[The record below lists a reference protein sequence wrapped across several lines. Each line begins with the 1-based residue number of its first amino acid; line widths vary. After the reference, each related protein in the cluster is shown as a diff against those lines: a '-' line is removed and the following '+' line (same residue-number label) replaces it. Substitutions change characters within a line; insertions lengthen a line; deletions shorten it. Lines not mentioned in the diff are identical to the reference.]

1 MGSGKKNKRGGAP
14 KAKGRLA
21 AALLSAQRA
30 AALKARQAQA
40 EANKEEVLNNKKN
53 KEANKQAKKKR
64 RVERLLNGVAEG
76 KRKGKEK
83 ATELQQVLDDEE
95 ASSDDERAKI
105 AAEGPKEEVVKTVA
119 PPRKRRGTVPYGLG
133 ERILLVGEGNFSF
146 AHALLLAQP
155 PIVTP
160 QLLYATAYDSQ
171 QAAQEKYPD
180 LMEHVNAIRKA
191 GATVLFGIDATKLQT
206 CKEVKKHKGAW
217 DRVAFN
223 FPHVGQG
230 ITDQDRNVR
239 ANQTLVLGFF
249 RSVAPLLRVGTSSIA
264 AAGTKKTQSNKKG
277 KRTRPDD
284 SEDEALPTGHDDDFD
299 SEMEVDPAELADPA
313 LRPLPP
319 PPTTSG
325 TVLVTLRTVSPYSLW
340 SVQHLGTRGSFL
352 APSILPKPLPKT
364 PQPDY
369 SLVRSFE
376 FDPNDWEGYEHQRT
390 VGYKEGVS
398 SEKNDDLQLTARERG
413 EKRRWEKE
421 QQERRQKEERDAN
434 AEIRKGGKAL
444 MRTWEFELKDVDGLY
459 D

>member
-21 AALLSAQRA
+21 AALSTAQQA

-40 EANKEEVLNNKKN
+40 EANKEELLNNKKN

-64 RVERLLNGVAEG
+64 RVERLLNEVAEE
-76 KRKGKEK
+76 KRKGKER
-83 ATELQQVLDDEE
+83 ATELQQLLDEE
-95 ASSDDERAKI
+95 EMSSDEEGSK
-105 AAEGPKEEVVKTVA
+105 AEGTKEIVVKTVA
-119 PPRKRRGTVPYGLG
+119 PPRKRRGTVPYKLG

-171 QAAQEKYPD
+171 QTAQEKYPD

-191 GATVLFGIDATKLQT
+191 GATVLFGVDATKLQA
-206 CKEVKKHKGAW
+206 CKELKEHKGAW
-217 DRVAFN
+217 DRVVFN

-264 AAGTKKTQSNKKG
+264 AAGAKKAQTNKKG
-277 KRTRPDD
+277 KRTRRDD
-284 SEDEALPTGHDDDFD
+284 SEDEAPPIGHGDDDFD
-299 SEMEVDPAELADPA
+299 SDMEVDSAQLADPA

-340 SVQHLGTRGSFL
+340 SVQHLGTRGSLL

-369 SLVRSFE
+369 LLVRSFE
-376 FDPNDWEGYEHQRT
+376 FDPNDWQGYEHRRT
-390 VGYKEGVS
+390 VGFKEGVS

-421 QQERRQKEERDAN
+421 QQERREKEERDAN